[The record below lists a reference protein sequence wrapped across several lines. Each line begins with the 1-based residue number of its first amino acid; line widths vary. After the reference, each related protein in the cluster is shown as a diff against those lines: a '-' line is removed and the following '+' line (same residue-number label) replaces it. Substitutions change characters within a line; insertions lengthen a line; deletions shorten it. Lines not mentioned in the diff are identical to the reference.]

1 MASLFEAYI
10 TNLGKYNEGELVGE
24 TLKFPTTTEEVQAL
38 LKRIGVDGVRYEEF
52 FITSFDGD
60 VLGLYDYLT
69 EYENL
74 DELNYLAC
82 LLSELDQGELEKFEA
97 VIDSGEHTSSVA
109 DLINLAQNLDCYEFY
124 PGVEDDETLGRI
136 YVEDMEAIDVP
147 EHLLNY
153 FDYEAYGRDI
163 RLEEDGHFAPGGTTA
178 VNSSSTITG
187 SRTFPT
193 STKFLPFRSSRCGSR
208 WQHTKKSLTVPLWRA
223 IGRLPQRNTR
233 NDNGTSGRFVQR
245 CFFHGKEGYG

>member
-24 TLKFPTTTEEVQAL
+24 TLKFPTTTEEVQGL

-74 DELNYLAC
+74 DELNHLAC
-82 LLSELDQGELEKFEA
+82 LLSELDQSELEKFEA

-109 DLINLAQNLDCYEFY
+109 DLINLA
-124 PGVEDDETLGRI
+124 EDDETLGRI

-163 RLEEDGHFAPGGTTA
+163 RLEEDGHFAPGGYVLNNGGKFIEYYHGIEDIPNEHRVFSYPKLSIREQMA
-178 VNSSSTITG
+178 AYKEIIDGSS
-187 SRTFPT
+187 
-193 STKFLPFRSSRCGSR
+193 L
-208 WQHTKKSLTVPLWRA
+208 
-223 IGRLPQRNTR
+223 
-233 NDNGTSGRFVQR
+233 
-245 CFFHGKEGYG
+245 EGYRKITAKEHDDR

>member
-163 RLEEDGHFAPGGTTA
+163 CT
-178 VNSSSTITG
+178 
-187 SRTFPT
+187 PT
-193 STKFLPFRSSRCGSR
+193 SAPRPGDLVFFVGTYDTAGVSHCGIYVGDGMMIHCGDVR
-208 WQHTKKSLTVPLWRA
+208 PDRTEVEVDERRTA
-223 IGRLPQRNTR
+223 
-233 NDNGTSGRFVQR
+233 
-245 CFFHGKEGYG
+245 

>member
-109 DLINLAQNLDCYEFY
+109 DLINLVQNLDCYEFY

-153 FDYEAYGRDI
+153 FDYHCRSDGRI
-163 RLEEDGHFAPGGTTA
+163 CSAGAAAGRPGG
-178 VNSSSTITG
+178 G
-187 SRTFPT
+187 DRSRLSQPYQ
-193 STKFLPFRSSRCGSR
+193 P
-208 WQHTKKSLTVPLWRA
+208 
-223 IGRLPQRNTR
+223 
-233 NDNGTSGRFVQR
+233 
-245 CFFHGKEGYG
+245 YGHPA